1 MQLQVR
7 LEPQEIQFVIAAVN
21 NTQIMGK
28 DAHTVSS
35 LLTKFEKK
43 LEDIVVLFFSLYPPC
58 KINKKFILPLQYT
71 IDLIIT
77 KS

>member
-7 LEPQEIQFVIAAVN
+7 LEPQEIQFVIRAVH

-28 DAHTVSS
+28 DAHVVSS

-43 LEDIVVLFFSLYPPC
+43 ISERF
-58 KINKKFILPLQYT
+58 KFIRSIPNFFHYYYNLN
-71 IDLIIT
+71 DL
-77 KS
+77 

>member
-7 LEPQEIQFVIAAVN
+7 LEPQEVQFVIAAIN

-28 DAHTVSS
+28 DSHVISS

-43 LEDIVVLFFSLYPPC
+43 LEDIVEV
-58 KINKKFILPLQYT
+58 KQ
-71 IDLIIT
+71 
-77 KS
+77 

>member
-21 NTQIMGK
+21 QTQIMGR
-28 DAHTVSS
+28 DAHVVSS

-43 LEDIVVLFFSLYPPC
+43 LEDIVEV
-58 KINKKFILPLQYT
+58 KQ
-71 IDLIIT
+71 
-77 KS
+77 

>member
-7 LEPQEIQFVIAAVN
+7 LEPQEIQFIIASIN

-28 DAHTVSS
+28 DAHIVSS

-43 LEDIVVLFFSLYPPC
+43 MEDIVPVS
-58 KINKKFILPLQYT
+58 Q
-71 IDLIIT
+71 
-77 KS
+77 